1 MKYYWKHHKFGYWEA
16 WSLTISFTIGTAW
29 LHHIDENKWEFRLH
43 DDANSIVVF
52 ESISKRKAMRRCVAI
67 MKAFY
72 EMENGK

>member
-1 MKYYWKHHKFGYWEA
+1 MKYYWQHHKSGDWEA
-16 WSLTISFTIGTAW
+16 WSITISLTTETAW
-29 LHHIDENKWEFRLH
+29 LYHIDENKWEFRLQ

-52 ESISKRKAMRRCVAI
+52 ESISKRKAMRHCVAI